1 LNKVMH
7 EHPLVSVL
15 MITFNQEKFIAQ
27 AIESVLMQHVN
38 FNYEIV
44 IGEDCSTDQTRDIVL
59 EYQEKNSDSIKLLLQ
74 DKNVGMHNNFIDTF
88 YSCRGK
94 YIALLEG
101 DDYWTDPHKLQKQVD
116 FLEDNPDFAIC
127 FHNMQIIYEDEP
139 HMHRISNVKQKGI
152 TDIKTLALGN
162 YIYTASCIFRKNFSE
177 MPDWF
182 NQCPVGDYPLHL
194 LNAQYGK
201 IKFINELMGVYRV
214 HKGGVWGNTN
224 VFHQREQWVKM
235 IELIRDK
242 FNNDTKKNLNKSLC
256 NNSFKLAKYYL
267 RSNNYEK
274 YNFFL
279 KKIINNNP
287 NCLHKLATGSLLLTY
302 FTKTK
307 VMNKFNFKIFS

>member
-1 LNKVMH
+1 
-7 EHPLVSVL
+7 
-15 MITFNQEKFIAQ
+15 
-27 AIESVLMQHVN
+27 
-38 FNYEIV
+38 
-44 IGEDCSTDQTRDIVL
+44 
-59 EYQEKNSDSIKLLLQ
+59 
-74 DKNVGMHNNFIDTF
+74 
-88 YSCRGK
+88 
-94 YIALLEG
+94 
-101 DDYWTDPHKLQKQVD
+101 
-116 FLEDNPDFAIC
+116 
-127 FHNMQIIYEDEP
+127 
-139 HMHRISNVKQKGI
+139 
-152 TDIKTLALGN
+152 
-162 YIYTASCIFRKNFSE
+162 

-201 IKFINELMGVYRV
+201 IKFIIELMGVYRV